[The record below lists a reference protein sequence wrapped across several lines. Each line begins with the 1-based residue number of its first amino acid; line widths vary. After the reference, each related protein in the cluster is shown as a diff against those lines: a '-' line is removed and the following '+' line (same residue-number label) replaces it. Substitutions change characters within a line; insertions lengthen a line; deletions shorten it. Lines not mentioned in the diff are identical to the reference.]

1 LYPKIHHFQQVL
13 LWDLSNNISGSV
25 LILENRN
32 IHVAKS
38 TCAAQGRGMGRN
50 IPDIANENK
59 VPTPSLVVDAAWLL
73 GILAVLST
81 TQMWQWLSPRPEIS
95 QVAILWLPNAVLA
108 VALLRNWGRVGFCSL
123 ALVVFM
129 AMGVFPAF
137 KNDTLVSAITYLS
150 IDIVEAMVLAFGLVW
165 WFGAKIRLNTTL
177 TVTAFGVAAAF
188 ACLLSAGLAAVAS
201 QVPLGASPISS
212 KEPLQ
217 VGVAW
222 FTSNL
227 ATYFLFAAPLLA
239 MTGRGGRYILSGLNA
254 TPVTSALGAL
264 AVLVLTFVGFALPS
278 WLAATTGLALGT
290 GGLILIAFPL
300 ATYLA
305 FKRGPAI
312 AAITGAAISMSAIY
326 ATMAGIGPFG
336 AGNAAANVF
345 DMQATLIVSVFS
357 LLLIGAMG
365 DEMRARS
372 SALERA
378 LDEAIKMRQNRP

>member
-1 LYPKIHHFQQVL
+1 M
-13 LWDLSNNISGSV
+13 
-25 LILENRN
+25 ILENRN
-32 IHVAKS
+32 IRVAKS
-38 TCAAQGRGMGRN
+38 TCAAQSRGMGSK
-50 IPDIANENK
+50 IPDIANANK
-59 VPTPSLVVDAAWLL
+59 VPASSLVVDAAWLL
-73 GILAVLST
+73 GILAILST
-81 TQMWQWLSPRPEIS
+81 TQMWEWLSPRPEIS
-95 QVAILWLPNAVLA
+95 QVAILWLPNGVLA
-108 VALLRNWGRVGFCSL
+108 VALLRNWGRVNFCIL

-129 AMGVFPAF
+129 AVGVLPAF

-150 IDIVEAMVLAFGLVW
+150 IDIVEALVLAFGLVW

-177 TVTAFGVAAAF
+177 TVTAFGVVAAF
-188 ACLLSAGLAAVAS
+188 ACLLSAGLAAIAS

-254 TPVTSALGAL
+254 TPVSSALGAL

-312 AAITGAAISMSAIY
+312 AAITGAAIGMSAIY

-336 AGNAAANVF
+336 SGNAAANVF

-365 DEMRARS
+365 EQMRARS